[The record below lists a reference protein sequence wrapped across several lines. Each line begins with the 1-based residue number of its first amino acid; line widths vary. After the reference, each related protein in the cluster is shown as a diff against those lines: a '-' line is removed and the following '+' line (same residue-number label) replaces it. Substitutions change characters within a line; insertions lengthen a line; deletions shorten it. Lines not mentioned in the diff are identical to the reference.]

1 MFKTGGWNGSTSTN
15 VIYILSEGLNFPNT
29 KVYSLALIRSRRN
42 TANLE
47 ADAASLT
54 HSESHPILR
63 LVHWEDRQ
71 TNQRLRSYSVQI
83 QVAKCIPFLSENS
96 VSNSACC
103 KLHQLIAVLPIYSF
117 AHFCLAGQWC
127 CGPFFSFGHS
137 DTMFSL
143 LFRRLIHSSLQSLF
157 VSLPFIINSL
167 RFHCFCLPTNADL
180 LLSMLPSHGAF
191 HRWTTEDMEGNH
203 TERNS

>member
-83 QVAKCIPFLSENS
+83 QVAKCIPFLSENCFQFCMLQTA
-96 VSNSACC
+96 SAYCC
-103 KLHQLIAVLPIYSF
+103 SPHLFICSFLLSWPMLLRPLLFLWAFGHYVLPSF
-117 AHFCLAGQWC
+117 PPAHPQL
-127 CGPFFSFGHS
+127 
-137 DTMFSL
+137 
-143 LFRRLIHSSLQSLF
+143 SSE
-157 VSLPFIINSL
+157 P
-167 RFHCFCLPTNADL
+167 FCLPPFHHQFIEVSL
-180 LLSMLPSHGAF
+180 FLSSH
-191 HRWTTEDMEGNH
+191 
-203 TERNS
+203 